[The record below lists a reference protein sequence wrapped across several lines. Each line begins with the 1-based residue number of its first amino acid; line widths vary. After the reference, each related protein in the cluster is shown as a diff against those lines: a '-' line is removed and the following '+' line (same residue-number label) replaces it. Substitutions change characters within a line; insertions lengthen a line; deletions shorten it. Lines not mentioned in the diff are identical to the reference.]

1 MIFVTVALNNAFL
14 EFLMKTVS
22 VKARTKQPETDIQL
36 KF

>member
-1 MIFVTVALNNAFL
+1 MIFVTVALNIAFL

-22 VKARTKQPETDIQL
+22 VKAWTKWTETDIKL